1 MSTHS
6 DSEAL
11 STPIAILIGSVIIG
25 GSIIF
30 ASSRAASV
38 AVRQPAPVAQA
49 PAAAAQPVQRAADV
63 AQVKASGAQIVGS
76 RTAPIVVAY
85 WYDYQCPFCK
95 RAEAEVMSQVMK
107 EYVSTG
113 KIRVVFKDLQFLGAD
128 STSLGMAAR
137 AVGEVAPGKFYDWHK
152 AIFEN
157 QGRENSGWATTARIR
172 ELTSQVLSAA
182 ETDRVMSLMVS
193 KADEYRKSL
202 DADKA
207 EGSNFGVRST
217 PSFIVGKQLMV
228 GLSSYTNIKS
238 AIDAAIKR

>member
-157 QGRENSGWATTARIR
+157 QGRENSGWATTVRIR
-172 ELTSQVLSAA
+172 ELTAQVLSAA